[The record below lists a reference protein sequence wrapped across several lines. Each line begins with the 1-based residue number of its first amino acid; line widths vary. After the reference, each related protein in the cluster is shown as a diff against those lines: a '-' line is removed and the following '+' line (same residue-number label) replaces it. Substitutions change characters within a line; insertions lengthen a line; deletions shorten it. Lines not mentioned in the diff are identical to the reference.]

1 MLGDDY
7 FEINGRAYC
16 ERDAHRIVQQQ
27 RSRLGPGRGMPMGK
41 MERRRTRMM
50 MM

>member
-7 FEINGRAYC
+7 FEINGRTYC
-16 ERDAHRIVQQQ
+16 ERDAHHIMQQQ
-27 RSRLGPGRGMPMGK
+27 RSRLGPGRSVPMGK